1 MSKELKMKYGRPFSI
16 SRIQSFDQC
25 KLYYKYKYIDGEE
38 AELETIESFLGNR
51 VHEALKE
58 LYDSVRHGVVRSEE
72 WLIDKYTELWEK
84 NYHSGIKIVNQ
95 EFSPEDYFN
104 KGKNC
109 LIDYYREYKPFNQA
123 KVVRTEQKIN
133 FWIRHN
139 DIEYPFSGI
148 IDRLD
153 WNDKE
158 KIFEIHDYKTS
169 GFLITQEEA
178 DKDWQMALY
187 HLAVLKLWP
196 EAKKTKLIWHY
207 LMFNK
212 EIISFRELEEL
223 DKLQEDVIKKIQEIE
238 SCKDFSPNK
247 SALCDWCEYQD
258 ICPLWKHPKKMEKVD
273 INEYRNDPGVKL
285 VAKYSELEDEKI
297 RLKKRI
303 EEIEKEQE
311 KIKQAAIELAERENI
326 LVIDGPDKQLK
337 IEIKDE
343 YYTPAKSEYPDLWQK
358 LRELLMK
365 EGKYEDV
372 STVNRR
378 MLNYHINSGS
388 WSKELIE
395 KIKKFLIRKVE
406 KNVRLIN
413 KYF

>member
-1 MSKELKMKYGRPFSI
+1 MNKSFSI

-25 KLYYKYKYIDGEE
+25 KLYYKYKYIEE
-38 AELETIESFLGNR
+38 EESALETIEAFLGNR

-58 LYDSVRHGVVRSEE
+58 LYDSVRQGVIRSEE
-72 WLIDKYTELWEK
+72 WLIKKYTELWEK
-84 NYHSGIKIVNQ
+84 NYHSNIKIVNQ
-95 EFSPEDYFN
+95 EFSPDHYFN
-104 KGKNC
+104 RGKNC

-133 FWIRHN
+133 FWIRYE

-169 GFLITQEEA
+169 SFLMTQKEA

-187 HLAVLKLWP
+187 HLAVLNLWP
-196 EAKKTKLIWHY
+196 EAKRAKLIWHY

-212 EIISFRELEEL
+212 EITSFREMDELEEL
-223 DKLQEDVIKKIQEIE
+223 QKAVIKKIREIE
-238 SCKDFSPNK
+238 SCSEFPPQK

-258 ICPLWKHPKKMEKVD
+258 ICPIWKHPKEMEKLD
-273 INEYRNDPGVKL
+273 INEYKKDTGVKL
-285 VAKYSELEDEKI
+285 VSKYSELEEEKI
-297 RLKKRI
+297 TLKKRI
-303 EEIEKEQE
+303 EEIEREQE
-311 KIKQAAIELAERENI
+311 KIKEAALELAERENI

-337 IEIKDE
+337 IEISDE
-343 YYTPAKSEYPDLWQK
+343 YYTPAKSEFPELWQK
-358 LRELLMK
+358 LRDFLIK
-365 EGKYEDV
+365 EGKFEEV

-378 MLNYHINSGS
+378 MLNYHLNKGS
-388 WSKELIE
+388 WPKEFIE
-395 KIKKFLIRKVE
+395 NIKQFLIRKVE
-406 KNVRLIN
+406 KKVRLIS
-413 KYF
+413 KHS